1 VTEILK
7 LDNIRKTLIRL
18 EETLIFGMIERA
30 QFLSN
35 DVIYKKGAIPIE
47 NYNKSFMEHLLEGTE
62 KIHSQVGRYTAP
74 DEHPFSS
81 ELSKPIIDREYEWP
95 IKRNAININDRIL
108 NLYINN
114 IIPLICKKGDDG
126 NYGSSSVC
134 DVNILQ
140 ALSKR
145 IHYGKFVAESKYLSD
160 VEGWNKLI
168 LKKNKEKIIEKL
180 TDAQVEDKILTRVE
194 IKAFAYGQDPLSDI
208 KEYKIDPATILRIY
222 KEHIIPLTKETEY
235 LYLLERI

>member
-1 VTEILK
+1 MTEILK

-30 QFLSN
+30 QFMSN
-35 DVIYKKGAIPIE
+35 VVIYKKGAIPIK
-47 NYNKSFMEHLLEGTE
+47 NYDKSFMEHLLEETE
-62 KIHSQVGRYTAP
+62 KIHSQVRRYTAP
-74 DEHPFSS
+74 DECPFSS
-81 ELSKPIIDREYEWP
+81 DLPKPIIEKEYEWP
-95 IKRNAININDRIL
+95 IKRNDININDKIL
-108 NLYINN
+108 DLYINN

-168 LKKNKEKIIEKL
+168 IEKNKHKIIEKL
-180 TDAQVEDKILTRVE
+180 TDARVEERILSRVE
-194 IKAFAYGQDPLSDI
+194 IKASTYGQDPLSES
-208 KEYKIDPATILRIY
+208 KEFKIDPATILRIY
-222 KEHIIPLTKETEY
+222 KDWIIPLTKETEY